1 MELSFE
7 GAAESDVPAIAA
19 VRSAAAQQLT
29 AVYGRGH
36 WSSCP
41 TERAVLRDLG
51 SSRILVARAGK
62 DVVGTVRLATKK
74 PWAIDVS
81 YFQGTPHPLYLHD
94 LAVLP
99 SVQRNGI
106 GERLLQEAVAVA
118 RAWPSDAIRLDAY
131 DSEAGAGPFYVRCGF
146 TEVGR
151 VVYRKVPLV
160 YFELILR

>member
-1 MELSFE
+1 MELSCE
-7 GAAESDVPAIAA
+7 VASEPDVPAIAA
-19 VRSAAAQQLT
+19 VRSAAARHLT

-41 TERAVLRDLG
+41 TEKAVLRALRT
-51 SSRILVARAGK
+51 SRLMVARAGK
-62 DVVGTVRLATKK
+62 DIVGTVRLATSK

-81 YFQGTPHPLYLHD
+81 YFQAAASSLYLHD

-99 SVQRNGI
+99 SFQRNGI
-106 GERLLQEAVAVA
+106 GRRLVQEAVTVA

-131 DSEAGAGPFYVRCGF
+131 DSDAGASTFYARCGF

-160 YFELILR
+160 YFEMILR

>member
-1 MELSFE
+1 MDLSFDV
-7 GAAESDVPAIAA
+7 AAESDVPAISA
-19 VRSAAAQQLT
+19 VRSVAARQLT

-41 TERAVLRDLG
+41 TEKAVLRALRT
-51 SSRILVARAGK
+51 SRVLVARVGK
-62 DVVGTVRLATKK
+62 DVVGTVRLATTK

-81 YFQGTPHPLYLHD
+81 YFQAVPRSLYLHD

-99 SVQRNGI
+99 SFQRNGI
-106 GERLLQEAVAVA
+106 GRRLVQEAVTVA

-131 DSEAGAGPFYVRCGF
+131 DSDAGASTFYARCGF

-160 YFELILR
+160 YFEMILR